1 MNNPSNIRLKV
12 NLKRKK
18 KVKNLFG
25 LSVSVFARS
34 LSLLETFGAKKKKWF
49 KLCFVL
55 ETHFPCLSLSTFSIP
70 RKRQKDKKTK
80 MVQIIYIL
88 ETF

>member
-25 LSVSVFARS
+25 LSVSGFARS

-55 ETHFPCLSLSTFSIP
+55 ETHFPCLSRPSLPFQFHE
-70 RKRQKDKKTK
+70 KGKKTK
-80 MVQIIYIL
+80 KQKWFRLYP
-88 ETF
+88 